1 MAQTPSEPT
10 NLVLEHLRVMRAEI
24 AQIDSQVKHIQS
36 DISGMKSEMSGMKA
50 DISSLKADV
59 SDVKKDM
66 RGFKLNTIA
75 EIYKANLTVASFVD
89 HEQRIPALERK
100 LP

>member
-24 AQIDSQVKHIQS
+24 AQIDLQVKHIQS
-36 DISGMKSEMSGMKA
+36 DVSGMKTEMSGMKA

-59 SDVKKDM
+59 SDTKERYT
-66 RGFKLNTIA
+66 RGSSSTRSPKSIRP
-75 EIYKANLTVASFVD
+75 I
-89 HEQRIPALERK
+89 
-100 LP
+100 